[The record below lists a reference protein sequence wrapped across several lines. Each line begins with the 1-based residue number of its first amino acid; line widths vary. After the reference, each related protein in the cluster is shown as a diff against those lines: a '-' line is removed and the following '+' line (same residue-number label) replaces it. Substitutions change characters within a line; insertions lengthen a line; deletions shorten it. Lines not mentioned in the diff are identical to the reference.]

1 MKTLTIE
8 WKHLDVAGE
17 TCDRC
22 YDTGENLANEAKRLN
37 RSLQP
42 QGIEVVLVDTKLDE
56 TKVQQSN
63 SLRFNGIPI
72 EDILEIKVAENF
84 CSSCSDLL
92 GEETFCRTLEF
103 EGNEY
108 EDIPAKAI
116 RKAARKVM
124 GK

>member
-22 YDTGENLANEAKRLN
+22 YDTGENLNNEIKRLN

-42 QGIEVVLVDTKLDE
+42 QGMEVVLVDTKLDE
-56 TKVQQSN
+56 TEIQESN

-72 EDILEIKVAENF
+72 EDILEIKVVENF

-92 GEETFCRTLEF
+92 DKETFCRTVEF